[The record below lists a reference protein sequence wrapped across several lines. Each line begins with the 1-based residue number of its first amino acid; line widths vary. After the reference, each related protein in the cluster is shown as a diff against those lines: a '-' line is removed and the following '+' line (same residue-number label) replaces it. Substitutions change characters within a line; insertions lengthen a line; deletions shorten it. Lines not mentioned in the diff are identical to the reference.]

1 MSDDRLPAGGPA
13 ELVPATPPALDPE
26 RDEDIYGPAS
36 FPASDPP
43 STWAGA

>member
-1 MSDDRLPAGGPA
+1 MGEDRLPAGGTA
-13 ELVPATPPALDPE
+13 ELVPLPPPVLDPE
-26 RDEDIYGPAS
+26 HDEDIYGPAS

>member
-1 MSDDRLPAGGPA
+1 MGEDRLPAGGTA
-13 ELVPATPPALDPE
+13 EVVPPPQPSVNPY